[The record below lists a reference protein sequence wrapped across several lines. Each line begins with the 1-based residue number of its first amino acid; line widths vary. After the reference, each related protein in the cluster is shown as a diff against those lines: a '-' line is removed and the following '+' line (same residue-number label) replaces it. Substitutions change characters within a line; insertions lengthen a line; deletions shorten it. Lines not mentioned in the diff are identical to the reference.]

1 MAMSWVAEAK
11 ATSTAREISQVS
23 LVCGSHS
30 AMPARPMAIST
41 WASTS
46 QERRRP
52 SLPSSG
58 RRHWS
63 SSGDQTHL
71 KA

>member
-11 ATSTAREISQVS
+11 ATSTATPISQARW
-23 LVCGSHS
+23 VCGSNS
-30 AMPARPMAIST
+30 AMPARPTATKSCDS
-41 WASTS
+41 AS

-52 SLPSSG
+52 SLPSRG

-63 SSGDQTHL
+63 SSGDHTHL